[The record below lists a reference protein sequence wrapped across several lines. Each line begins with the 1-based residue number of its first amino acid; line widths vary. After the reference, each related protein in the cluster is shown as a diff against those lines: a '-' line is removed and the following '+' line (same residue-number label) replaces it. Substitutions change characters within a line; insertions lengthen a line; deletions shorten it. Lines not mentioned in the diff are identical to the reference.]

1 MKEYQSLFFWG
12 FLIVY
17 GAIMY
22 AFSPKAR
29 SIGSFF
35 KGESAD
41 GAKVSPFLL
50 TTSIFISW
58 IFAKSVT
65 NAANLGASY
74 GIVGGVAYATYWLCI
89 PIAGLVIYRLRRKF
103 GATGLVSFLL
113 SNYGAAASVAF
124 CVAILV

>member
-103 GATGLVSFLL
+103 GATGLV
-113 SNYGAAASVAF
+113 
-124 CVAILV
+124 